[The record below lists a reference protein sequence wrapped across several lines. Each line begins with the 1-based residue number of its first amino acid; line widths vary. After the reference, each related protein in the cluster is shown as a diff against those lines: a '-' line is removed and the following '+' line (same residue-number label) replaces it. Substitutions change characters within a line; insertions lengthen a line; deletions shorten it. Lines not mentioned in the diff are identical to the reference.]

1 MGKNKLETASFPAIA
16 GEVTKSNFAKLSNK
30 ITATNT
36 PLKTYLGIKAVEA
49 VVKEVLDNKE
59 FRNKVKEDYLN
70 LSGGSLSKSELYG
83 AEVTTVSIAKKVALA
98 KEYEYSDEIKS
109 LQNEVEALD
118 LHIKNKKDLLKALK
132 LQEINNGTAKEITTA
147 GLLGIEPAETD
158 TLNSFDLKITFKN

>member
-132 LQEINNGTAKEITTA
+132 LQEINSGTAKEISISSI
-147 GLLGIEPAETD
+147 LGIEPAETD
-158 TLNSFDLKITFKN
+158 TLSTFDLKITFKN